1 MALRKSLL
9 ATAILAA
16 TVGLTGCGGSSSDNN
31 TVNTPETPTT
41 PTTPTT
47 PSNKAPTITVESA
60 SVMEDTLGAEIT
72 GVTFADDSDEVAE
85 LNYTVSDGR
94 FEVVEGKLK
103 LKAFNALNF
112 EQEAD
117 QKVALTVTA
126 TDSAGEKVEQAI
138 EVAITDMEPTAGK
151 NLYAFVNEG
160 TSSVSYSGQTSRHA
174 AMAESKSLLGKLTT
188 DASVEDRNTIFAKAE
203 GFILAQDES
212 FHGSDFTFTEGKGV
226 AQSNLG
232 EISSKKTVAGAGG
245 KIAGSD
251 ASPMNKTWNDGE
263 SFVGWTDFGT
273 FEKTPNGLVEYYFD
287 LIKQQVETANGG
299 TKIFAAHNDG
309 SIEITKLYVTP
320 EGLDLAQLIQ
330 KHLNGAVSLSQG
342 ADDYMDELL
351 FNNPNGNTEISPA
364 QNAEVDADKNYT
376 DMEHKWDEAY
386 GYFGAAINY
395 LEYSDDEIAGKS
407 GRDAFKGS
415 YNDFDGQNGI
425 DLKSEYNFG
434 NSGNAAKRDRGTK
447 SNANPTDFSA
457 AAQIAFIN
465 GRAIIN
471 KNVGTNI
478 DQWSPE
484 DTAELKKYRDQA
496 LLYWE
501 KSIAATVIHYINDT
515 ISHDDGD
522 LKDIAEGKYNADQ
535 FYAVAKHWS
544 EMKGFALNSQ
554 FNPHSPITDENF
566 KEIHRLMGDAPK
578 LNVAD
583 VDAYIADL
591 EKARD
596 IIADA
601 YKFDADNVVN
611 W

>member
-31 TVNTPETPTT
+31 TVTTPETPA
-41 PTTPTT
+41 PTT
-47 PSNKAPTITVESA
+47 PSNKAPTITVETA

-72 GVTFADDSDEVAE
+72 GITIADDNDDAAA
-85 LNYTVSDGR
+85 LTFTVSDGR

-103 LKAFNALNF
+103 LKATNALNF

-117 QKVALTVTA
+117 QKVSLTVTA

-138 EVAITDMEPTAGK
+138 EVAITDMQPTAGK
-151 NLYAFVNEG
+151 NLYAFENNG
-160 TSSVSYSGQTSRHA
+160 NSSVAYSGQTSRHA
-174 AMAESKSLLGKLTT
+174 AMAEAKSLLGKLTT
-188 DASVEDRNTIFAKAE
+188 DVSVEDRNTTLTVAE

-212 FHGSDFTFTEGKGV
+212 FHGSAFTFTEGKGV

-232 EISSKKTVAGAGG
+232 EISSKKTVAGEGG

-251 ASPMNKTWNDGE
+251 ASPMNKTWNDGT
-263 SFVGWTDFGT
+263 SFVGWNEFGT
-273 FEKTPNGLVEYYFD
+273 FDKTPNGLVEYYFD
-287 LIKQQVETANGG
+287 LIKKQVETANSG
-299 TKIFAAHNDG
+299 TKIFAEHNEG
-309 SIEITKLYVTP
+309 SVELTKLYVTP

-351 FNNPNGNTEISPA
+351 FNNPNGNTEITPA

-395 LEYSDDEIAGKS
+395 LEYSDDEIAGKG
-407 GRDAFKGS
+407 GRDAFKGG
-415 YNDFDGQNGI
+415 YNDYDGKDGI

-478 DQWSPE
+478 DQWSSE
-484 DTAELKKYRDQA
+484 DQAELKEYRDQA

-501 KSIAATVIHYINDT
+501 KSIAATVVHYINDT
-515 ISHDDGD
+515 ISHEDGD
-522 LKDIAEGKYNADQ
+522 LKDIASGTYTADQ

-554 FNPHSPITDENF
+554 FNPHSPITDEKF
-566 KEIHRLMGDAPK
+566 KEIHELMGDAPT
-578 LNVAD
+578 LTAAG
-583 VDAYIADL
+583 VDAYITNL

-596 IIADA
+596 IIAEA
-601 YKFDADNVVN
+601 YKFDADNVTN